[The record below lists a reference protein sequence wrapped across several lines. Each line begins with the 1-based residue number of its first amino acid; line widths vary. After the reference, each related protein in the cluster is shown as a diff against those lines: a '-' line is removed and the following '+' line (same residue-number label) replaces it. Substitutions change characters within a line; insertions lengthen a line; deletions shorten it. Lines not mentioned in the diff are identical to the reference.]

1 MHQAQR
7 MLLLYRTP
15 LQIEVHVLVQNTN
28 MSPSSGVRLTL
39 NHDPI
44 FQLLKI
50 LTLLIVITKHFFAN
64 RANEGNL
71 DLFTFLRVGGD
82 WSHVCCCSLEQVL
95 RKMKFLT
102 SSALA
107 LADQLLPDAHDTCHS
122 MVCVLLST
130 KLTTDSI
137 LSLPF
142 ATIFGVQ
149 NFFTA
154 NIFSAR
160 TARTLSHVVTTVST
174 L

>member
-1 MHQAQR
+1 
-7 MLLLYRTP
+7 
-15 LQIEVHVLVQNTN
+15 
-28 MSPSSGVRLTL
+28 
-39 NHDPI
+39 
-44 FQLLKI
+44 
-50 LTLLIVITKHFFAN
+50 
-64 RANEGNL
+64 
-71 DLFTFLRVGGD
+71 
-82 WSHVCCCSLEQVL
+82 
-95 RKMKFLT
+95 MKFLT